1 LPLICHDEL
10 ATRHD
15 KCIDSRAVIDRASSE
30 PLHAQ
35 LRQTI
40 LDAIA
45 DGRWRPGDRLPSE
58 TELCRQFDISRTT
71 VRQAL
76 TMLELEGALRREQ
89 GRGTFVAEPA
99 PTTGF
104 LQSSAG
110 FQEDAE
116 RGGHV
121 VTSQVLNVGVERMPS
136 WAAAGLDR
144 EPDTHGVSIERVRS
158 LDGQVV
164 MYADTWI
171 LLDFAEGVL
180 AADLSRE
187 SLYHVLHERHGVV
200 VHEGRRSVQAV
211 VAEPRVAQLL
221 EVPEGSPVLHVEAI
235 TSDRDGRP
243 FECYRA
249 WHRTDRSR
257 LEIRVEGG

>member
-1 LPLICHDEL
+1 
-10 ATRHD
+10 
-15 KCIDSRAVIDRASSE
+15 VNASSEFLRLDRGSGE

-40 LDAIA
+40 LEAIE

-58 TELCRQFDISRTT
+58 TELCRRFDISRTT

-99 PTTGF
+99 PSTGF

-116 RGGHV
+116 RAGHL
-121 VTSQVLNVGVERMPS
+121 VTSRVLNVGVERMPS
-136 WAAAGLDR
+136 WAAAGLER
-144 EPDTHGVSIERVRS
+144 EPGTHGVSVERVRAI
-158 LDGQVV
+158 DGQVV

-180 AADLSRE
+180 AADLTSE
-187 SLYHVLHERHGVV
+187 SLYHALRERHGVA
-200 VHEGRRSVQAV
+200 VHDGRRSVQAV

-221 EVPEGSPVLHVEAI
+221 EVAEGSPLLYVEAVS
-235 TSDRDGRP
+235 SDRDGRP

-257 LEIRVEGG
+257 LEIRIEGG

>member
-1 LPLICHDEL
+1 VNASSDFLRL
-10 ATRHD
+10 
-15 KCIDSRAVIDRASSE
+15 DRAAGE

-40 LDAIA
+40 LEAIEA
-45 DGRWRPGDRLPSE
+45 GRWRPGDRLPSE
-58 TELCRQFDISRTT
+58 SDLCRRFDISRTT

-99 PTTGF
+99 PASGF

-116 RGGHV
+116 RAGHV
-121 VTSQVLNVGVERMPS
+121 VTSRVLRVGVERMPS

-144 EPDTHGVSIERVRS
+144 EPGTHGVAVERVRAIA
-158 LDGQVV
+158 GQAV

-171 LLDFAEGVL
+171 VLDFAEGVL
-180 AADLSRE
+180 AADLRRE
-187 SLYHVLHERHGVV
+187 SLYHVLRERHGVV
-200 VHEGRRSVQAV
+200 AHGGRRSVEAV

-221 EVPEGSPVLHVEAI
+221 EVPEGSPLLYVQAVS
-235 TSDRDGRP
+235 SDRDDRP

>member
-1 LPLICHDEL
+1 MN
-10 ATRHD
+10 
-15 KCIDSRAVIDRASSE
+15 ASSDFLRLDRGSAA

-35 LRQTI
+35 LREAI
-40 LDAIA
+40 LEAIEG
-45 DGRWRPGDRLPSE
+45 GRWRPGDRLPSE
-58 TELCRQFDISRTT
+58 TDLCRRFDISRTT

-99 PTTGF
+99 PTSGF

-116 RGGHV
+116 RDGHV
-121 VTSQVLNVGVERMPS
+121 VTSHVLNVGVERMPS

-144 EPDTHGVSIERVRS
+144 EPDTHGVSVERVRS
-158 LDGQVV
+158 IDGQVV

-187 SLYHVLHERHGVV
+187 SLYHVLRERHGVV
-200 VHEGRRSVQAV
+200 VHEGRRSVEAV
-211 VAEPRVAQLL
+211 MAEPRVAQLL
-221 EVPEGSPVLHVEAI
+221 DVPQGSPLLYVEAV

-257 LEIRVEGG
+257 LEIRVEG

>member
-1 LPLICHDEL
+1 MN
-10 ATRHD
+10 
-15 KCIDSRAVIDRASSE
+15 ASSEFLRLDRGSGE

-40 LDAIA
+40 LDAIEA
-45 DGRWRPGDRLPSE
+45 GRWRPGDRLPSE
-58 TELCRQFDISRTT
+58 TEMCRRFDISRTT

-99 PTTGF
+99 PSTGF

-116 RGGHV
+116 RAGHV
-121 VTSQVLNVGVERMPS
+121 VTSQVLNLGVERMPS

-144 EPDTHGVSIERVRS
+144 ETGTHGVSIERVRS
-158 LDGQVV
+158 IDGHAV
-164 MYADTWI
+164 MYADTWV

-180 AADLSRE
+180 AADLAAE
-187 SLYHVLHERHGVV
+187 SLYHVLREHHGVV
-200 VHEGRRSVQAV
+200 VHEGRRAVEAV

-221 EVPEGSPVLHVEAI
+221 EVPEGSPLLFVEAV
-235 TSDRDGRP
+235 SCDREGRP

-257 LEIRVEGG
+257 LAIRVEGA